1 MKILIYSD
9 NHWCKYS
16 SIVRS
21 RGQKYSTRLEN
32 QIDSINWAEEV
43 ATNFECDYV
52 FMLGDFFDSQQL
64 DSEELTALKDI
75 HWSNKEHFILCGNH
89 ELGLNNL
96 AFSSAHLFE
105 LKNALHT
112 IDKPESMIFNNVE
125 ICFLPYILESV
136 REPINKYFGEKKLPR
151 IIVSHNDLKGV
162 QMGAFLSQTGFEIS
176 DIQANCDLFINGH
189 LHNGAKVADKVIN
202 IGNLTGQ
209 NFGEDAFRYTHEIFI
224 LDTET
229 MKIDVYENPYAF
241 NFYKLDSTNYLLPL
255 KNNAVVTVKCTID
268 KLEEMKERFK
278 GAVAS
283 RFIIEQ
289 TESDEA
295 EEFKQEELAVDH
307 LQKFKEFILET
318 MGTGEEVLQE
328 LSEVTKC
335 E

>member
-21 RGQKYSTRLEN
+21 RGKKYSTRLEN
-32 QIDSINWAEEV
+32 QIESINWAEGLAEQL
-43 ATNFECDYV
+43 NCDFV

-75 HWSNKEHFILCGNH
+75 RWASKDHCILCGNH
-89 ELGLNNL
+89 ELGLNNSM
-96 AFSSAHLFE
+96 FSSAHLFE
-105 LKNALHT
+105 LKTRLHT
-112 IDKPESMIFNNVE
+112 ISEPSKAIYGDVE
-125 ICFLPYILESV
+125 ICFLPYILEND
-136 REPINKYFGEKKLPR
+136 RKQIEEYFGQKEAARR
-151 IIVSHNDLKGV
+151 IILSHNDLKGV
-162 QMGAFLSQTGFEIS
+162 QLGPFLSQIGFELT

-189 LHNGAKVADKVIN
+189 LHNGGKVADKVIN

-209 NFGEDAFRYTHEIFI
+209 NFGEDAFKYTHEAFV
-224 LDTET
+224 LDTDT

-241 NFYKLDSTNYLLPL
+241 NFYKLDKDTYLLPL

-278 GAVAS
+278 DAVAS

-289 TESDEA
+289 TEADVVEY
-295 EEFKQEELAVDH
+295 KQEELTVDH
-307 LQKFKEFILET
+307 LAKFREFILDT
-318 MGTGEEVLQE
+318 MGTGVEVLEE